1 LLKIDNFLVR
11 NNKKGKLVMVI
22 KLREKSD
29 YLKMLAMLLM
39 ALGSFETVANQLD
52 DQDLAEQSVGV
63 VKLSPIIIQAVKQ
76 DTQQSVDEQ
85 KDLHKKI
92 AQQQADAA
100 KKDEIYS
107 TVLTDF
113 EWQKKD
119 PDPNKPGDKY
129 IAPLEKYKIIDI
141 GLNPYQ
147 RHDVRI
153 TTQDRVTL
161 YIGHEVDPVAY
172 K

>member
-1 LLKIDNFLVR
+1 
-11 NNKKGKLVMVI
+11 MVI

-29 YLKMLAMLLM
+29 YIKMLAMLLM

-113 EWQKKD
+113 EWQKKR
-119 PDPNKPGDKY
+119 P
-129 IAPLEKYKIIDI
+129 
-141 GLNPYQ
+141 
-147 RHDVRI
+147 
-153 TTQDRVTL
+153 
-161 YIGHEVDPVAY
+161 
-172 K
+172 